1 MKKSMPEYIS
11 ALSNNDFSIFENI
24 IENKYQKFLTLYW
37 LLRDYSDYISAL
49 KYEEA
54 NNNILKIEV
63 TLSNIDIDK
72 VMIDLQENIT
82 GDILICNYKKKIR
95 IEVTRDEE

>member
-1 MKKSMPEYIS
+1 MS

-37 LLRDYSDYISAL
+37 LLRDYSDFISGL

-54 NNNILKIEV
+54 SNDILKIEV

-72 VMIDLQENIT
+72 VMVVLQENIT
-82 GDILICNYKKKIR
+82 GDILICNSKKKIR
-95 IEVTRDEE
+95 IEVTRDE